1 MNDHSVSTARRI
13 NINFCPTMTHGRFSN
28 LTMINSHEEWFL
40 TSLMNLQTVA
50 ITEREIFG
58 TVYNVEL
65 KYSKN
70 RQIPGL

>member
-1 MNDHSVSTARRI
+1 MNDHSISTARRI
-13 NINFCPTMTHGRFSN
+13 NILPNNDAREISN

-40 TSLMNLQTVA
+40 TSLTNLKIVA
-50 ITEREIFG
+50 ITEREMFG

>member
-1 MNDHSVSTARRI
+1 
-13 NINFCPTMTHGRFSN
+13 MTQGRFSN

-40 TSLMNLQTVA
+40 TSLTNLQVVA

-58 TVYNVEL
+58 TLYNVEL